1 MTDQQKRSIMAEE
14 IWLNYYNDYLYEH
27 KVITEKEHIKMCN
40 EIATHCDRK
49 RKQANKSQDR
59 DRER

>member
-14 IWLNYYNDYLYEH
+14 IWLNYYNNYLYEH
-27 KVITEKEHIKMCN
+27 KVITEKEHTKMCN
-40 EIATHCDRK
+40 EIAIHCDRK
-49 RKQANKSQDR
+49 RKRAEK